1 MRRCDIHNQKC
12 GAVLHTVAKG
22 VRVVMHAFYVHLYTS
37 SSRAIFSC
45 LERWPMVEV

>member
-37 SSRAIFSC
+37 SSRAIY
-45 LERWPMVEV
+45 RVVWRDGPW